1 MWVEHKRPSGC
12 SLLRSCLL
20 TNNKPTLPLSDPAL
34 PVWPA
39 AATLAK
45 EGLNVAVYEQHQQ
58 PGGRARRF
66 DADGFRFDMG
76 PSWYWMPDVFDRYF
90 DHFGRKVEEFYD
102 LVRLDPSYRVEFK
115 SGPFDVPAGIPA
127 LACSF

>member
-1 MWVEHKRPSGC
+1 MSIDQQQTDVAIIGSGFAG
-12 SLLRSCLL
+12 L
-20 TNNKPTLPLSDPAL
+20 A
-34 PVWPA
+34 A

-102 LVRLDPSYRVEFK
+102 LVRLR
-115 SGPFDVPAGIPA
+115 
-127 LACSF
+127 